1 LAGKKFLHRESPDF
15 SLIISLYVTA
25 WLFLPPPILN
35 SFIPYSVP
43 GGFFLFKFHPAT
55 WIFAVWLC
63 TRPLDW
69 LTTLGRFSFGNR
81 VTSFLSVALCGYF
94 VLVDKFA
101 LLSTFIDIL
110 VVPSIIAELILSGLV
125 RVKTSLVIDLVLV
138 IILLTAVALYVE
150 VGTGFRVVER
160 EGYDPYNRPGGWHGH
175 PLAAATILLV
185 GIVLVGCRSD
195 EAGRL
200 GSLAAIFLFG
210 GIVLSGTRGP
220 LLTGAVCLI
229 LIFTK
234 KMVAGTLAQKLGIFL
249 SCAVILP
256 FGISYAVESGAF
268 DRFLSLGFD
277 DDSTDARRGIWD
289 VFYLL
294 TKSELLWGISSY
306 DVIADLAL
314 ATSGVPYVENAFVL
328 VYLQSGGIAA
338 VIYFLIVV
346 GLCFSASIRNFSY
359 GFVVLGAFLGTITFA
374 TKGTASPMIILTG
387 ALVLATARAK
397 PTRQLIAANS

>member
-1 LAGKKFLHRESPDF
+1 
-15 SLIISLYVTA
+15 
-25 WLFLPPPILN
+25 
-35 SFIPYSVP
+35 
-43 GGFFLFKFHPAT
+43 
-55 WIFAVWLC
+55 
-63 TRPLDW
+63 
-69 LTTLGRFSFGNR
+69 
-81 VTSFLSVALCGYF
+81 
-94 VLVDKFA
+94 
-101 LLSTFIDIL
+101 
-110 VVPSIIAELILSGLV
+110 
-125 RVKTSLVIDLVLV
+125 
-138 IILLTAVALYVE
+138 
-150 VGTGFRVVER
+150 
-160 EGYDPYNRPGGWHGH
+160 
-175 PLAAATILLV
+175 
-185 GIVLVGCRSD
+185 
-195 EAGRL
+195 
-200 GSLAAIFLFG
+200 
-210 GIVLSGTRGP
+210 
-220 LLTGAVCLI
+220 
-229 LIFTK
+229 
-234 KMVAGTLAQKLGIFL
+234 MVAGTLAQKLGIFL